1 MSLAQRITVI
11 WTTALILNQ
20 LTNHNLVGGTL
31 ILMTLPLEMP
41 TTSSSRER
49 TLLCFFPPTRA
60 LSLNP
65 TSTVFNPWV
74 ASWICSI
81 YRRVQLLT
89 LPTSLMMKR
98 TRTNSSS
105 KMIRFSV
112 HEKQSFK
119 IFLKVIPRM
128 KMTPRYP
135 PLYLNIPPYKMHMST
150 HQQNLFF
157 VHRNT

>member
-1 MSLAQRITVI
+1 MSLAQRIIVI

-20 LTNHNLVGGTL
+20 LTNHNLAGGTL
-31 ILMTLPLEMP
+31 ILMTLPLDMP
-41 TTSSSRER
+41 TLLSSCER

-74 ASWICSI
+74 ASWTCSI

-89 LPTSLMMKR
+89 LPTSLMTKR
-98 TRTNSSS
+98 TRMTSSS
-105 KMIRFSV
+105 KTIHFSI

-128 KMTPRYP
+128 KMTPHYP
-135 PLYLNIPPYKMHMST
+135 PLYLNIPPYEMHMST
-150 HQQNLFF
+150 FCGCCLPWSHA
-157 VHRNT
+157 